1 LQSTLAAKLGKTDR
15 HVRNYLSELRSAGL
29 LTVKKDGRNP
39 ATYVLTNQIDR
50 KENFRSSSGLI
61 SGRYPVY
68 RRASLYESKLGTQER
83 LWPKPVQRAE
93 TLNPAAERE
102 FWARY
107 DREMALPLEHKSKK
121 AGKA

>member
-1 LQSTLAAKLGKTDR
+1 LQSTLAAKLKKTDR
-15 HVRNYLSELRSAGL
+15 QVRRYLVELVAAGVI
-29 LTVKKDGRNP
+29 TVKKDGPNP
-39 ATYVLTNQIDR
+39 ATYVLISQPDR
-50 KENFRSSSGLI
+50 TKNVRSLSGQMSGL
-61 SGRYPVY
+61 RPVY

-107 DREMALPLEHKSKK
+107 DREMALPLEHKTKK